1 MPQSSPSHA
10 RAPRVARSRAK
21 VALILASVCALVT
34 AVLVPLTS
42 HLHAQAASNVPVTI
56 PSLEGWTPASGA
68 WTPASGLQIV
78 RPDSAEAAGVSA
90 LLSRALTDAGI
101 TGITEGTATSSSNA
115 VTLTIDPSRST
126 LGDEGYE
133 LTVGANG
140 AQITAATRAG
150 LLWGARTLEQAVRS
164 GHGTVPAGSVTD
176 IPRFPDRG
184 ATLCAC
190 GTHITPDWIIRQID
204 RMSDLKMNY
213 LSLELRIK
221 SDKYPATTSFSYY
234 TKDEVKAIVEHGREV
249 GVRVVPLLNAPGH
262 TGTILGNF
270 PQYQVADDSGNKS
283 ANHLN
288 FIDPAAQQFY
298 FDLIDEYMD
307 AFGSTEWHM
316 GADEFFFQQGPE
328 HYSKYLA
335 QIRAAYGDQS
345 MTFDAAFND
354 FVNKVN
360 AHVKSRGGTLR
371 VWNDGIADISR
382 IPIDKDVIIEYW
394 GKGESS
400 QENANRG
407 LPAKTLVDAGYTLV
421 NASSALYYYRDQP
434 SSYVMQVQGL
444 DGVYK
449 DKDWNMNKFY
459 QNEDYKV
466 PDASI
471 RGGKVSIW
479 QGGKAKVTDHETEA
493 WISDGLRY
501 GAQMFWNAQ
510 TPKADSTVDAF
521 KARINAVG
529 EPSTYVDPTRDTLTP
544 GQYTIALADGRG
556 LSVSDAAPAVSTSSD
571 NWQLTATP
579 DGYYQIRSVNANR
592 CLAVYSEE
600 TPNSETHV
608 STKPG
613 QPAVAYSCADM
624 SQEFTPTFQG
634 DYATRN
640 PQKWVAEPADD
651 GFRLRNAATNQY
663 LSVIDSGYLSRRPNG
678 GAKTA
683 KGTVAQLP
691 LDVTVDSGS
700 VFTLTSQ
707 ASSALDVS
715 IEREGDE
722 AYPKNA
728 LSGMDRASLNIIGD
742 ENWGESVLKVS
753 VTNKGTTDVTG
764 IHLTPEV
771 SNSWKLA
778 NGPQPID
785 RLAPGETRVV
795 KFWARPTTEFGEAT
809 FTVTVSHSGEKT
821 VASQGLI
828 GVCGPRVK
836 TEAVAADSTDWAN
849 EMTTIAMATDGDP
862 MTHWHSQYT
871 RARKDYLDPTDPLR
885 KWPHWIDVKIGDGS
899 AGYDVCAVSYT
910 PRHGNGTK
918 ASGRAKD
925 VQIYLAGSLD
935 GLKGQG
941 DNKDKPEAQGNPV
954 LVTTLANVPG
964 TVDIPV
970 AGNGSFLRFRGT
982 NTQDD
987 VAKTLTDV
995 MSVAELGVRVGRS
1008 N

>member
-10 RAPRVARSRAK
+10 RAPRLARSRAK

-56 PSLEGWTPASGA
+56 PSLEGWTPASGT
-68 WTPASGLQIV
+68 WTPSAGLQIV

-101 TGITEGTATSSSNA
+101 TGITEGTGAAASNA
-115 VTLTIDPSRST
+115 VTLTINASRSD
-126 LGDEGYE
+126 LGDEGYQ
-133 LTVGANG
+133 LTVTGNG

-190 GTHITPDWIIRQID
+190 GTHITTDWIIRQID

-213 LSLELRIK
+213 LSLELRLK

-270 PQYQVADDSGNKS
+270 PQFQVAKDSGKKS

-288 FIDPAAQQFY
+288 FIDPAAQKFY
-298 FDLIDEYMD
+298 FDFIDEYMEAFD
-307 AFGSTEWHM
+307 ATEWHM
-316 GADEFFFQQGPE
+316 GADEFFFEKGTE
-328 HYSKYLA
+328 EFSKYLA
-335 QIRAAYGDQS
+335 QVRAAYGDQT

-354 FVNKVN
+354 FINKVN

-371 VWNDGIADISR
+371 VWNDGIADLSR
-382 IPIDKDVIIEYW
+382 NPIDKDVIIEYW
-394 GKGESS
+394 GKGESPVPS
-400 QENANRG
+400 ANRG

-421 NASSALYYYRDQP
+421 NASSTLYYSRNQP
-434 SSYVMQVQGL
+434 ASYVVQAHGL
-444 DGVYK
+444 EKVYG
-449 DKDWNMNKFY
+449 DWTMNKFF
-459 QNEDYKV
+459 QNEEYTV

-501 GAQMFWNAQ
+501 GAQMFWNAK
-510 TPKADSTVDAF
+510 TPKADSKVDAF
-521 KARINAVG
+521 KARINTVG
-529 EPSTYVDPTRDTLTP
+529 EPSTYVDPMRDSLTP
-544 GQYTIALADGRG
+544 GQYTIAMADGRG
-556 LSVSDAAPAVSTSSD
+556 LSVSGGVPTVGASSD

-592 CLAVYSEE
+592 CLAVYSEK
-600 TPNSETHV
+600 TPNAETHV

-624 SQEFTPTFQG
+624 SQQFTPTFQG

-640 PQKWVAEPADD
+640 PQKWVAEPAGD

-678 GAKTA
+678 GEKTA
-683 KGTVAQLP
+683 EGTVAQLP
-691 LDVTVDSGS
+691 FDVTIDSHS
-700 VFTLTSQ
+700 VFTLTAQSSSQ
-707 ASSALDVS
+707 LEVS
-715 IEREGDE
+715 IERVGDE
-722 AYPKNA
+722 AYPKTA
-728 LSGMDRASLNIIGD
+728 LSGMNRASLNIIGD
-742 ENWGESVLKVS
+742 ENWGETVLKVS
-753 VTNKGTTDVTG
+753 VTNTG
-764 IHLTPEV
+764 NKEATKIHLTPAV

-809 FTVTVSHSGEKT
+809 FTVTVSHSGENT

-836 TEAVAADSTDWAN
+836 TEAVAADSTDSAN

-871 RARKDYLDPTDPLR
+871 RARKDYLDAKDPLR
-885 KWPHWIDVKIGDGS
+885 KWPHWIDVKIGDGAS
-899 AGYDVCAVSYT
+899 EYDVCGVSYT

-941 DNKDKPEAQGNPV
+941 DNKDKPDAQGNPV
-954 LVTTLANVPG
+954 LTTSLENVPG
-964 TVDIPV
+964 TVDLLV
-970 AGNGSFLRFRGT
+970 TGKGSYLRFRGT
-982 NTQDD
+982 NAQGD

-995 MSVAELGVRVGRS
+995 MAVAELGVRVGRS

>member
-10 RAPRVARSRAK
+10 RAPRLARSRAK

-56 PSLEGWTPASGA
+56 PSLEGWTPASGT
-68 WTPASGLQIV
+68 WTPSAGLQIV
-78 RPDSAEAAGVSA
+78 RPDSAEAIGVSA

-101 TGITEGTATSSSNA
+101 TGITEGTGAAASNA
-115 VTLTIDPSRST
+115 VTLTINASRSD
-126 LGDEGYE
+126 LGDEGYQ
-133 LTVGANG
+133 LTVTGNG

-164 GHGTVPAGSVTD
+164 GRGTVPAGSVTD

-190 GTHITPDWIIRQID
+190 GTHITTDWIIRQID

-213 LSLELRIK
+213 LSLELRLK
-221 SDKYPATTSFSYY
+221 SDKYPTTTSFSYY

-270 PQYQVADDSGNKS
+270 PQFQVAKDSGKKS

-288 FIDPAAQQFY
+288 FIDPAAQKFY

-307 AFGSTEWHM
+307 AFDATEWHM
-316 GADEFFFQQGPE
+316 GADEFFFEKGTE
-328 HYSKYLA
+328 EFSKYLA
-335 QIRAAYGDQS
+335 QVRAAYGDQT

-354 FVNKVN
+354 FINKVN

-371 VWNDGIADISR
+371 VWNDGIADLSR
-382 IPIDKDVIIEYW
+382 NPIDKDVIIEYW
-394 GKGESS
+394 GKGESPVPS
-400 QENANRG
+400 ANRG

-421 NASSALYYYRDQP
+421 NASSTLYYSRNQP
-434 SSYVMQVQGL
+434 ASYVVQAHGL
-444 DGVYK
+444 EKVYG
-449 DKDWNMNKFY
+449 DWTMNKFF
-459 QNEDYKV
+459 QNEEYTV

-479 QGGKAKVTDHETEA
+479 QGRKAKVTDHETEA

-501 GAQMFWNAQ
+501 GAQMFWNAK
-510 TPKADSTVDAF
+510 TPKADSKVDSF
-521 KARINAVG
+521 KARINTVG
-529 EPSTYVDPTRDTLTP
+529 EPSTYVDPTRDSLTP
-544 GQYTIALADGRG
+544 GQYTIAMADGRG
-556 LSVSDAAPAVSTSSD
+556 LSVSGGVPTVGASSD
-571 NWQLTATP
+571 NWQLNATP

-592 CLAVYSEE
+592 CLAVYSEK
-600 TPNSETHV
+600 TPNAETHV

-624 SQEFTPTFQG
+624 SQQFTPTFQG

-640 PQKWVAEPADD
+640 PQKWVAEPAGD

-678 GAKTA
+678 GEKTA
-683 KGTVAQLP
+683 EGTVAQLP
-691 LDVTVDSGS
+691 FDVTIDSHS
-700 VFTLTSQ
+700 VFTLTAQSSSQ
-707 ASSALDVS
+707 LEVS
-715 IEREGDE
+715 IERVGDE
-722 AYPKNA
+722 AYPKTA
-728 LSGMDRASLNIIGD
+728 LSGMNRASLNIIGD
-742 ENWGESVLKVS
+742 ENWGETVLKVS
-753 VTNKGTTDVTG
+753 VTNTG
-764 IHLTPEV
+764 NKEATKIHLTPAV

-809 FTVTVSHSGEKT
+809 FTVTVSHSGENT

-836 TEAVAADSTDWAN
+836 TEAVAADSTDSAN

-871 RARKDYLDPTDPLR
+871 RARKDYLDAKDPLR
-885 KWPHWIDVKIGDGS
+885 KWPHWIDVKIGDGAS
-899 AGYDVCAVSYT
+899 EYDVCGVSYT

-941 DNKDKPEAQGNPV
+941 DNKDDPKAQGNPV
-954 LVTTLANVPG
+954 LATSLENVPG
-964 TVDIPV
+964 TVDLLV
-970 AGNGSFLRFRGT
+970 AGKGSYLRFCGT
-982 NTQDD
+982 NAQGD

-995 MSVAELGVRVGRS
+995 MAVAELGVRVGRS

>member
-10 RAPRVARSRAK
+10 RAPRLARSRAK

-56 PSLEGWTPASGA
+56 PSLEGWAPASGT
-68 WTPASGLQIV
+68 WTPGAGLQIV
-78 RPDSAEAAGVSA
+78 RPDSADAAGVSA

-101 TGITEGTATSSSNA
+101 TGITEGTGAAASNA
-115 VTLTIDPSRST
+115 VTLTINVSRSD
-126 LGDEGYE
+126 LGDEGYQ
-133 LTVGANG
+133 LTVTGNG

-164 GHGTVPAGSVTD
+164 GHGSVPAGSVTD
-176 IPRFPDRG
+176 IPRFADRG

-190 GTHITPDWIIRQID
+190 GTHITTDWIIRQIN

-213 LSLELRIK
+213 LSLELRLK

-270 PQYQVADDSGNKS
+270 PQFQVAKDNGKKS

-288 FIDPAAQQFY
+288 FLDPAAQKFY

-307 AFGSTEWHM
+307 AFDATEWHM
-316 GADEFFFQQGPE
+316 GADEFFFEKGPGE
-328 HYSKYLA
+328 FSKYLA
-335 QIRAAYGDQS
+335 QVRAAYGDQT

-371 VWNDGIADISR
+371 LWNDGIADLSR
-382 IPIDKDVIIEYW
+382 NPIDKDVIIEYW
-394 GKGESS
+394 GKGESPVPS
-400 QENANRG
+400 ANRG

-421 NASSALYYYRDQP
+421 NASSTLYYSRSQP
-434 SSYVMQVQGL
+434 ASYVVQAQGL
-444 DGVYK
+444 KDVYGK
-449 DKDWNMNKFY
+449 WTMNSFY
-459 QNEDYKV
+459 QNDGYTV

-501 GAQMFWNAQ
+501 GAQMFWNAK
-510 TPKADSTVDAF
+510 TPKADGTVEAF
-521 KARINAVG
+521 KARINTVG
-529 EPSTYVDPTRDTLTP
+529 EPSTYVDPTRDSLTP
-544 GQYTIALADGRG
+544 GQYTIALSDGRG
-556 LSVSDAAPAVSTSSD
+556 LSASGGVPTVGASSD

-608 STKPG
+608 STTPG
-613 QPAVAYSCADM
+613 HPAVAYACADT

-640 PQKWVAEPADD
+640 PQKWVAEPAGD

-663 LSVIDSGYLSRRPNG
+663 LSIIDSGYLSRRPNG
-678 GAKTA
+678 GEKTA
-683 KGTVAQLP
+683 EGTVAQLP
-691 LDVTVDSGS
+691 FDVTIDSHS
-700 VFTLTSQ
+700 VFTLTAQSSSQ
-707 ASSALDVS
+707 LEVS
-715 IEREGDE
+715 IERVGDE
-722 AYPKNA
+722 AYPKTA
-728 LSGMDRASLNIIGD
+728 LSGMNRASLPIIGD
-742 ENWGESVLKVS
+742 ENWGETVLKVS
-753 VTNKGTTDVTG
+753 VTNTG
-764 IHLTPEV
+764 NKEATKIHLTPAV

-809 FTVTVSHSGEKT
+809 FTVTVSHSGEQT
-821 VASQGLI
+821 VASEGLI
-828 GVCGPRVK
+828 GVCGPRIEVA
-836 TEAVAADSTDWAN
+836 AVAADSTDWFN
-849 EMTTIAMATDGDP
+849 ETTTIEMATDGNP

-871 RARKDYLDPTDPLR
+871 RGRKNYLDGEDPLR
-885 KWPHWIDVKIGDGS
+885 KWPHWIDLKIGDG
-899 AGYDVCAVSYT
+899 ATGYDVCAVSYT

-925 VQIYLAGSLD
+925 VQVYLAGSLD

-941 DNKDKPEAQGNPV
+941 DDKGNPKAQGNPV
-954 LVTTLANVPG
+954 LVTSLANVPG
-964 TVDIPV
+964 TVDLPV
-970 AGNGSFLRFRGT
+970 AGNGSYLRFRGT
-982 NTQDD
+982 NAQGD
-987 VAKTLTDV
+987 VATTLTDV
-995 MSVAELGVRVGRS
+995 MAVAELGVRVGRS

>member
-10 RAPRVARSRAK
+10 RAPRLARTRAK
-21 VALILASVCALVT
+21 VALILTSVCALVA

-42 HLHAQAASNVPVTI
+42 HLNAQAASQVPGTI
-56 PSLEGWTPASGA
+56 PSLEGWAPASGT

-78 RPDSAEAAGVSA
+78 RTDSADAAGVSA

-101 TGITEGTATSSSNA
+101 TGITEGTGAAPASNA
-115 VTLTIDPSRST
+115 VSLTINASRT
-126 LGDEGYE
+126 DLGEEGYQ
-133 LTVGANG
+133 LTVNANG
-140 AQITAATRAG
+140 AQVVAATRAG
-150 LLWGARTLEQAVRS
+150 LLWGARTIEQAVRA
-164 GHGTVPAGSVTD
+164 GQGTVPAGSITD
-176 IPRFPDRG
+176 IPRFADRG

-270 PQYQVADDSGNKS
+270 PQFQVSDDSGKKS
-283 ANHLN
+283 PNHLN

-316 GADEFFFQQGPE
+316 GADEFFFKQGPGDFT
-328 HYSKYLA
+328 KYLA
-335 QIRAAYGDQS
+335 QIRNYYGDQS

-354 FVNKVN
+354 FINKVN

-382 IPIDKDVIIEYW
+382 IAIDKDVIIEYW

-400 QENANRG
+400 QKDANRG
-407 LPAKTLVDAGYTLV
+407 LPVKDLVDAGYTVV

-444 DGVYK
+444 EGVYGK
-449 DKDWNMNKFY
+449 WTMNSFY
-459 QNEDYKV
+459 QNDGYTV

-479 QGGKAKVTDHETEA
+479 QGGHGKVTDHETEA
-493 WISDGLRY
+493 WVTEGLRY
-501 GAQMFWNAQ
+501 GAQMFWNAK
-510 TPKADSTVDAF
+510 TPKADGNVEAF
-521 KARINAVG
+521 KARIKALG
-529 EPSTYVDPTRDTLTP
+529 EPSTYADSTRDTLAP
-544 GQYTIALADGRG
+544 GQYTIALSDGRA
-556 LSVSDAAPAVSTSSD
+556 LSVSGATPTAGTASD
-571 NWQLTATP
+571 NWELAATP

-608 STKPG
+608 STTPG
-613 QPAVAYSCADM
+613 HPAVAYACADM

-640 PQKWVAEPADD
+640 PQKWVAEPAGD
-651 GFRLRNAATNQY
+651 GFRLRNAMTNQY

-678 GAKTA
+678 GEKTA
-683 KGTVAQLP
+683 EGTVAQLP
-691 LDVTVDSGS
+691 LDVTVDSHS

-715 IEREGDE
+715 IERVGDE
-722 AYPKNA
+722 AYPKTA
-728 LSGMDRASLNIIGD
+728 LSGMNRASLPIIGD
-742 ENWGESVLKVS
+742 ENWGETVLKVS
-753 VTNKGTTDVTG
+753 VTNKGTTDATK
-764 IHLTPEV
+764 IQLTPAV

-809 FTVTVSHSGEKT
+809 FTVTVSHAGEKT
-821 VASQGLI
+821 VASEGLI
-828 GVCGPRVK
+828 GVCGPRV
-836 TEAVAADSTDWAN
+836 EVAAVAADSVETRW
-849 EMTTIAMATDGDP
+849 ERGKESMATDGDP
-862 MTHWHSQYT
+862 ATYWHSQYID
-871 RARKDYLDPTDPLR
+871 ANKAKLPGTDNAR
-885 KWPHWIDVKIGDGS
+885 KWPHWIDLKIGDGTS
-899 AGYDVCAVSYT
+899 GYDVCAVSYT
-910 PRHGNGTK
+910 PRAGNGPK

-925 VQIYLAGSLD
+925 VQIYLAGSQD
-935 GLKGQG
+935 ALKGQG
-941 DNKDKPEAQGNPV
+941 DNKGNPSAQGNPV
-954 LVTTLANVPG
+954 LVTSLANVPG

-970 AGNGSFLRFRGT
+970 AGNGSYLRFRGT
-982 NTQDD
+982 SAQAD
-987 VAKTLTDV
+987 VAKDLTDV
-995 MSVAELGVRVGRS
+995 MSVAELGVRIGRS

>member
-1 MPQSSPSHA
+1 MPQPSPNHA
-10 RAPRVARSRAK
+10 RAPRLARSRAK

-56 PSLEGWTPASGA
+56 PSLEGWTPASGT
-68 WTPASGLQIV
+68 WTPGAGLQIV
-78 RPDSAEAAGVSA
+78 RPDSADTAGVSA

-101 TGITEGTATSSSNA
+101 TGITEGTRAAASNA
-115 VTLTIDPSRST
+115 VTLTINASRSD
-126 LGDEGYE
+126 LGDEGYQ
-133 LTVGANG
+133 LTVTGNG

-164 GHGTVPAGSVTD
+164 GHGSVPAGSVTD
-176 IPRFPDRG
+176 IPRFADRG

-190 GTHITPDWIIRQID
+190 GTHITTDWIIRQID

-270 PQYQVADDSGNKS
+270 PQYQVADDSGKKS
-283 ANHLN
+283 PNHLN
-288 FIDPAAQQFY
+288 FINPAAQKFY

-307 AFGSTEWHM
+307 TFGSTEWHM
-316 GADEFFFQQGPE
+316 GADEFFFKQDPGDFK
-328 HYSKYLA
+328 KYLA
-335 QIRAAYGDQS
+335 QIRSHYGDQS

-371 VWNDGIADISR
+371 LWNDGIADISR

-400 QENANRG
+400 KKDANRG

-434 SSYVMQVQGL
+434 SSYVMQVQGVE
-444 DGVYK
+444 GVYGK
-449 DKDWNMNKFY
+449 WTMNSFY
-459 QNEDYKV
+459 QNNGYTV
-466 PDASI
+466 PDAAI

-479 QGGKAKVTDHETEA
+479 QGGHGMVTDHEAEA
-493 WISDGLRY
+493 WVAEGLRY
-501 GAQMFWNAQ
+501 GAQMFWNAK
-510 TPKADSTVDAF
+510 TPKADGNVAAF
-521 KARINAVG
+521 KARIKALG
-529 EPSTYVDPTRDTLTP
+529 EPSTYVDPTRDTLAP
-544 GQYTIALADGRG
+544 GQYTIAMADGRG
-556 LSVSDAAPAVSTSSD
+556 LSVSGGTPTVGASSD

-600 TPNSETHV
+600 TPNAETHV

-613 QPAVAYSCADM
+613 QPAVAYACADM

-640 PQKWVAEPADD
+640 PQKWVAEPAGD

-663 LSVIDSGYLSRRPNG
+663 LSIIDSGYLSRRPNG
-678 GAKTA
+678 GEKTA
-683 KGTVAQLP
+683 EGTVAQLP
-691 LDVTVDSGS
+691 FDVTIDSHS
-700 VFTLTSQ
+700 VFTLTAQSSSQ
-707 ASSALDVS
+707 LEVS

-722 AYPKNA
+722 AYPKAA
-728 LSGMDRASLNIIGD
+728 LSGMDRNSLPIIGD
-742 ENWGESVLKVS
+742 ENWGETVLKVS
-753 VTNKGTTDVTG
+753 VTNTG
-764 IHLTPEV
+764 NKEATKIHLTPAV

-809 FTVTVSHSGEKT
+809 FTVTVSHSGEQT
-821 VASQGLI
+821 VASEGLI
-828 GVCGPRVK
+828 GVCGPRIEVA
-836 TEAVAADSTDWAN
+836 AVAADSTDWFN
-849 EMTTIAMATDGDP
+849 EMTTIEMATDGNP

-871 RARKDYLDPTDPLR
+871 RGRKNYLDDKDPLR
-885 KWPHWIDVKIGDGS
+885 KWPHWIDLKLGDGS
-899 AGYDVCAVSYT
+899 AAYDVCAVSYT

-954 LVTTLANVPG
+954 LTTSLENVPG
-964 TVDIPV
+964 TVDLLV
-970 AGNGSFLRFRGT
+970 SGKGSYLRFRGT
-982 NTQDD
+982 SAQED

-995 MSVAELGVRVGRS
+995 MAVAELGVRVGRS

>member
-10 RAPRVARSRAK
+10 RAPRLARSRAK

-56 PSLEGWTPASGA
+56 PSLEGWTPASGT
-68 WTPASGLQIV
+68 WTPSAGLQIV
-78 RPDSAEAAGVSA
+78 RPDSAEAIGVSA

-101 TGITEGTATSSSNA
+101 TGITEGTGAAASNA
-115 VTLTIDPSRST
+115 VTLTINASRSD
-126 LGDEGYE
+126 LGDEGYQ
-133 LTVGANG
+133 LTVTGNG

-164 GHGTVPAGSVTD
+164 GRGTVPAGSVTD

-190 GTHITPDWIIRQID
+190 GTHITTDWIIRQID

-213 LSLELRIK
+213 LSLELRLK
-221 SDKYPATTSFSYY
+221 SDKYPTTTSFSYY

-270 PQYQVADDSGNKS
+270 PQFQVAKDSGKKS

-288 FIDPAAQQFY
+288 FIDPAAQKFY
-298 FDLIDEYMD
+298 FDLIDEYMEAFD
-307 AFGSTEWHM
+307 ATEWHM
-316 GADEFFFQQGPE
+316 GADEFFFEKGTE
-328 HYSKYLA
+328 EFSKYLA
-335 QIRAAYGDQS
+335 QVRAAYGDQT

-354 FVNKVN
+354 FINKVN

-371 VWNDGIADISR
+371 VWNDGIADLSR
-382 IPIDKDVIIEYW
+382 NPIDKDVIIEYW
-394 GKGESS
+394 GKGESPVPS
-400 QENANRG
+400 ANRG

-421 NASSALYYYRDQP
+421 NASSTLYYSRNQP
-434 SSYVMQVQGL
+434 ASYVVQAHGL
-444 DGVYK
+444 EKVYG
-449 DKDWNMNKFY
+449 DWTMNKFFQKEEY
-459 QNEDYKV
+459 TV

-501 GAQMFWNAQ
+501 GAQMFWNAK
-510 TPKADSTVDAF
+510 TPKADSKVDAF
-521 KARINAVG
+521 KARINTVG
-529 EPSTYVDPTRDTLTP
+529 EPSTYVDPTRDSLTP
-544 GQYTIALADGRG
+544 GQYTIAMADGRG
-556 LSVSDAAPAVSTSSD
+556 LSVSGGVPTVGASSD

-592 CLAVYSEE
+592 CLAVYSEK
-600 TPNSETHV
+600 TPNAETHV

-624 SQEFTPTFQG
+624 SQQFTPTFQG

-640 PQKWVAEPADD
+640 PQKWVAEPAGD

-678 GAKTA
+678 GEKTA
-683 KGTVAQLP
+683 EGTVAQLP
-691 LDVTVDSGS
+691 FDVTIDSHS
-700 VFTLTSQ
+700 VFTLTAQSSSQ
-707 ASSALDVS
+707 LEVS
-715 IEREGDE
+715 IERVGDE
-722 AYPKNA
+722 AYPKTA
-728 LSGMDRASLNIIGD
+728 LSGMNRASLNIIGD
-742 ENWGESVLKVS
+742 ENWGETVLKVS
-753 VTNKGTTDVTG
+753 VTNTG
-764 IHLTPEV
+764 NKEATKIHLTPAV

-809 FTVTVSHSGEKT
+809 FTVTVSHSGENT

-836 TEAVAADSTDWAN
+836 TEAVAADSTDSAN

-871 RARKDYLDPTDPLR
+871 RARKDYLDAKDPLR
-885 KWPHWIDVKIGDGS
+885 KWPHWIDVKIGDGAS
-899 AGYDVCAVSYT
+899 EYDVCGVSYT

-925 VQIYLAGSLD
+925 IQIYLAGSLD

-941 DNKDKPEAQGNPV
+941 DNKDKPDAQGNPV
-954 LVTTLANVPG
+954 LTTSLENVPG
-964 TVDIPV
+964 TVDLLV
-970 AGNGSFLRFRGT
+970 AGKGSYLRFRGT
-982 NTQDD
+982 NAQGD

-995 MSVAELGVRVGRS
+995 MAVAELGVRVGRS

>member
-10 RAPRVARSRAK
+10 RAPRLARSRAK

-56 PSLEGWTPASGA
+56 PSLEGWAPASGT
-68 WTPASGLQIV
+68 WTPGAGLQIV
-78 RPDSAEAAGVSA
+78 RPDSADAAGVSA

-101 TGITEGTATSSSNA
+101 TGITEGTGAAASNA
-115 VTLTIDPSRST
+115 VTLTINVSRSD
-126 LGDEGYE
+126 LGDEGYQ
-133 LTVGANG
+133 LIVTGNG

-164 GHGTVPAGSVTD
+164 GHGSVPAGSVTD
-176 IPRFPDRG
+176 IPRFADRG

-190 GTHITPDWIIRQID
+190 GTHITTDWIIRQID

-213 LSLELRIK
+213 LSLELRLK

-270 PQYQVADDSGNKS
+270 PQFQVAKDNGKKS

-288 FIDPAAQQFY
+288 FLDPAAQKFY

-307 AFGSTEWHM
+307 AFDATEWHM
-316 GADEFFFQQGPE
+316 GADEFFFEKGPGE
-328 HYSKYLA
+328 FSKYLA
-335 QIRAAYGDQS
+335 QVRAAYGDQT

-371 VWNDGIADISR
+371 LWNDGIADISR
-382 IPIDKDVIIEYW
+382 NPIDKDVIIEYW
-394 GKGESS
+394 GKGESPVPS
-400 QENANRG
+400 ANRG

-421 NASSALYYYRDQP
+421 NASSALYYSRNQP
-434 SSYVMQVQGL
+434 ASYVVQAQGL
-444 DGVYK
+444 KDVYGK
-449 DKDWNMNKFY
+449 WTMNSFY
-459 QNEDYKV
+459 QNDGYTV

-501 GAQMFWNAQ
+501 GAQMFWNAK
-510 TPKADSTVDAF
+510 TPKVDGNVEAF
-521 KARINAVG
+521 KARINTVG
-529 EPSTYVDPTRDTLTP
+529 EPSTYVDPTRDSLTP
-544 GQYTIALADGRG
+544 GQYTIALSDGRG
-556 LSVSDAAPAVSTSSD
+556 LSASGGVPTVGASSD

-608 STKPG
+608 STTPG
-613 QPAVAYSCADM
+613 HPAVAYACADT

-640 PQKWVAEPADD
+640 PQKWVAEPAGD

-678 GAKTA
+678 GEKTA
-683 KGTVAQLP
+683 EGTVAQLP
-691 LDVTVDSGS
+691 FDVTIDSHS
-700 VFTLTSQ
+700 VFTLTAQSSSQ
-707 ASSALDVS
+707 LEVS
-715 IEREGDE
+715 IERVGDE
-722 AYPKNA
+722 AYPKTA
-728 LSGMDRASLNIIGD
+728 LSGMNRASLPIIGD
-742 ENWGESVLKVS
+742 ENWGETVLKVS
-753 VTNKGTTDVTG
+753 VTNTG
-764 IHLTPEV
+764 NKEATKIHLTPAV

-809 FTVTVSHSGEKT
+809 FTVTVSHSGEQT
-821 VASQGLI
+821 VASEGLI
-828 GVCGPRVK
+828 GVCGPRIEVA
-836 TEAVAADSTDWAN
+836 AVAADSTDWFN
-849 EMTTIAMATDGDP
+849 ETTTIEMATDGNP

-871 RARKDYLDPTDPLR
+871 RGRKNYLDGEDPLR
-885 KWPHWIDVKIGDGS
+885 KWPHWIDLKLGDG
-899 AGYDVCAVSYT
+899 ATGYDVCAVSYT

-925 VQIYLAGSLD
+925 VQVYLAGSLD

-941 DNKDKPEAQGNPV
+941 DDKGNPKAQGNPV
-954 LVTTLANVPG
+954 LVTSLANVPG
-964 TVDIPV
+964 TVDLPV
-970 AGNGSFLRFRGT
+970 AGNGSYLRFRGT
-982 NTQDD
+982 NAQGD
-987 VAKTLTDV
+987 VATTLTDV
-995 MSVAELGVRVGRS
+995 MAVAELGVRVGRS

>member
-1 MPQSSPSHA
+1 MPQSSPSHV
-10 RAPRVARSRAK
+10 RAPRLARSRVK

-56 PSLEGWTPASGA
+56 PSLEGWAPASGT
-68 WTPASGLQIV
+68 WTPGAGLQIV
-78 RPDSAEAAGVSA
+78 RPDSADAAGVST

-101 TGITEGTATSSSNA
+101 TGITEGTGAAASNA
-115 VTLTIDPSRST
+115 VTLTINASRSG
-126 LGDEGYE
+126 LGDEGYQ
-133 LTVGANG
+133 LTVTGNG
-140 AQITAATRAG
+140 AQVVAATRAG

-164 GHGTVPAGSVTD
+164 GHGSVPAGSVTD
-176 IPRFPDRG
+176 IPRFADRG

-190 GTHITPDWIIRQID
+190 GTHITTDWIIRQID

-270 PQYQVADDSGNKS
+270 PQFQVAKDNGKKS

-288 FIDPAAQQFY
+288 FLDPAAQKFY
-298 FDLIDEYMD
+298 FDLIDEYMEAFD
-307 AFGSTEWHM
+307 ATEWHM
-316 GADEFFFQQGPE
+316 GADEFFFEKGPGE
-328 HYSKYLA
+328 FSKYLA
-335 QIRAAYGDQS
+335 QVRAAYGDQT

-371 VWNDGIADISR
+371 LWNDGIADLSR
-382 IPIDKDVIIEYW
+382 NPIDKDVIIEYW
-394 GKGESS
+394 GKGESPVPS
-400 QENANRG
+400 ANRG

-421 NASSALYYYRDQP
+421 NASSALYYSRSQP
-434 SSYVMQVQGL
+434 ASYVVQAQGL
-444 DGVYK
+444 KDVYGK
-449 DKDWNMNKFY
+449 WTMNSFY
-459 QNEDYKV
+459 QNDGYTV

-501 GAQMFWNAQ
+501 GAQMFWNAK
-510 TPKADSTVDAF
+510 TPKADGTVEAF
-521 KARINAVG
+521 KARINTVG
-529 EPSTYVDPTRDTLTP
+529 EPSTYVDPTRDSLTP
-544 GQYTIALADGRG
+544 GQYTIALSDGRG
-556 LSVSDAAPAVSTSSD
+556 LSASGGVPTVGASSD

-592 CLAVYSEE
+592 CLAVSSEE

-608 STKPG
+608 STTPG
-613 QPAVAYSCADM
+613 HPAVAYACADT

-640 PQKWVAEPADD
+640 PQKWVAEPAGE
-651 GFRLRNAATNQY
+651 GFRLRNAMTNQY

-678 GAKTA
+678 GEKTA
-683 KGTVAQLP
+683 EGTVAQLP
-691 LDVTVDSGS
+691 FDVTVNSHS

-715 IEREGDE
+715 IERVGDE
-722 AYPKNA
+722 AYPKTA
-728 LSGMDRASLNIIGD
+728 LSGMNRADLPIVGD
-742 ENWGESVLKVS
+742 ENWGETVLEVS
-753 VTNKGTTDVTG
+753 VTNKGTTDATK
-764 IHLTPEV
+764 IHLTPAV

-785 RLAPGETRVV
+785 RLAPGETPVV

-809 FTVTVSHSGEKT
+809 FTVTVSHSGEQT
-821 VASQGLI
+821 VASEGLI
-828 GVCGPRVK
+828 GVCGPRIEVA
-836 TEAVAADSTDWAN
+836 AVAADSTDWFN
-849 EMTTIAMATDGDP
+849 ETTTIEMATDGNP

-871 RARKDYLDPTDPLR
+871 RGRKNYLDGEDPLR
-885 KWPHWIDVKIGDGS
+885 KWPHWIDLKIGDG
-899 AGYDVCAVSYT
+899 ATGYDVCAVSYT

-925 VQIYLAGSLD
+925 VQVYLAGSLD

-941 DNKDKPEAQGNPV
+941 DDKGNPKAQGNPV
-954 LVTTLANVPG
+954 LVTSLANVPG
-964 TVDIPV
+964 TVDLPV
-970 AGNGSFLRFRGT
+970 AGNGSYLRFRGT
-982 NTQDD
+982 NAQGD
-987 VAKTLTDV
+987 VATTLTDV
-995 MSVAELGVRVGRS
+995 MAVAELGVRVGRS

>member
-10 RAPRVARSRAK
+10 RAPRLARSRAK

-56 PSLEGWTPASGA
+56 PSLEGWAPASGT
-68 WTPASGLQIV
+68 WTPGAGLQIV
-78 RPDSAEAAGVSA
+78 RPDSADAAGVST

-101 TGITEGTATSSSNA
+101 TGITEGTGAAASNA
-115 VTLTIDPSRST
+115 VTLTINASRSD
-126 LGDEGYE
+126 LGDEGYQ
-133 LTVGANG
+133 LTVTGNG

-164 GHGTVPAGSVTD
+164 GHGSVPAGSVTD
-176 IPRFPDRG
+176 IPRFADRG

-190 GTHITPDWIIRQID
+190 GTHITTDWIIRQID

-270 PQYQVADDSGNKS
+270 PQFQVAKDNGKKS

-288 FIDPAAQQFY
+288 FLDPAAQKFY
-298 FDLIDEYMD
+298 FDLIDEYMEAFD
-307 AFGSTEWHM
+307 ATEWHM
-316 GADEFFFQQGPE
+316 GADEFFFEKGPGE
-328 HYSKYLA
+328 FSKYLA
-335 QIRAAYGDQS
+335 QVRAAYGDQT

-371 VWNDGIADISR
+371 LWNDGIADLSR
-382 IPIDKDVIIEYW
+382 NPIDKDVIIEYW
-394 GKGESS
+394 GKGESPVPS
-400 QENANRG
+400 ANRG

-421 NASSALYYYRDQP
+421 NASSTLYYSRNQP
-434 SSYVMQVQGL
+434 ASYVVQAQGL
-444 DGVYK
+444 KDVYGK
-449 DKDWNMNKFY
+449 WTMNSFY
-459 QNEDYKV
+459 QNDDYTV

-501 GAQMFWNAQ
+501 GAQMFWNAK
-510 TPKADSTVDAF
+510 TPKVDGNVEAF
-521 KARINAVG
+521 KARINTVG
-529 EPSTYVDPTRDTLTP
+529 EPSTYVDPTRDSLTP
-544 GQYTIALADGRG
+544 GQYTIALSDGRG
-556 LSVSDAAPAVSTSSD
+556 LSASGGVPTVGASSD

-608 STKPG
+608 STTPG
-613 QPAVAYSCADM
+613 HPAVAYACADT

-640 PQKWVAEPADD
+640 PQKWVAEPAGD

-678 GAKTA
+678 GEKTA
-683 KGTVAQLP
+683 EGTVAQLP
-691 LDVTVDSGS
+691 FDVTIDSHS
-700 VFTLTSQ
+700 VFTLTAQSSSQ
-707 ASSALDVS
+707 LEVS
-715 IEREGDE
+715 IERVGDE
-722 AYPKNA
+722 AYPKTA
-728 LSGMDRASLNIIGD
+728 LSGMNRASLPIIGD
-742 ENWGESVLKVS
+742 ENWGETVLKVS
-753 VTNKGTTDVTG
+753 VTNTG
-764 IHLTPEV
+764 NKEATKIHLTPAV

-809 FTVTVSHSGEKT
+809 FTVTVSHSGEQT
-821 VASQGLI
+821 VASEGLI
-828 GVCGPRVK
+828 GVCGPRIEVA
-836 TEAVAADSTDWAN
+836 AVAADSTDWFN
-849 EMTTIAMATDGDP
+849 ETTTIEMATDGNP

-871 RARKDYLDPTDPLR
+871 RGRKNYLDGEDPLR
-885 KWPHWIDVKIGDGS
+885 KWPHWIDLKLGDG
-899 AGYDVCAVSYT
+899 ATGYDVCAVSYT

-918 ASGRAKD
+918 ASGRVKD
-925 VQIYLAGSLD
+925 VQLYLAGSLD

-941 DNKDKPEAQGNPV
+941 DDKGNPKAQGNPV
-954 LVTTLANVPG
+954 LVTSLANVPG
-964 TVDIPV
+964 TVDLPV
-970 AGNGSFLRFRGT
+970 AGNGSYLRFRGT
-982 NTQDD
+982 NAQGD
-987 VAKTLTDV
+987 VATTLTDV
-995 MSVAELGVRVGRS
+995 MAVAELGVRVGRS

>member
-1 MPQSSPSHA
+1 MLQSSPSHVRVPRLA
-10 RAPRVARSRAK
+10 RTRAK
-21 VALILASVCALVT
+21 VALILTSVCALVA
-34 AVLVPLTS
+34 AVLIPLTS
-42 HLHAQAASNVPVTI
+42 HLNAQAATQVPGTI
-56 PSLEGWTPASGA
+56 PSLEGWTPASGT
-68 WTPASGLQIV
+68 WTPAGGLQIV
-78 RPDSAEAAGVSA
+78 HTDSAEAAGVSA
-90 LLSRALTDAGI
+90 LLSRALADSGI
-101 TGITEGTATSSSNA
+101 TGITDGTGAAPSTNA
-115 VTLTIDPSRST
+115 VSLTIDPSQST
-126 LGDEGYE
+126 LGDEGYQ
-133 LTVGANG
+133 LTVTGNG
-140 AQITAATRAG
+140 AQVVAATRAG
-150 LLWGARTLEQAVRS
+150 LLLGARTLEQAVRS
-164 GHGTVPAGSVTD
+164 GKGTVPTGSITD

-184 ATLCAC
+184 VTLCAC
-190 GTHITPDWIIRQID
+190 GTHITPDWINRQID

-270 PQYQVADDSGNKS
+270 PQFQVADDSGTKS

-335 QIRAAYGDQS
+335 QIRDAYGDQS

-354 FVNKVN
+354 FINKVN

-371 VWNDGIADISR
+371 LWNDGIADISR
-382 IPIDKDVIIEYW
+382 TPIDKDVIIEYW
-394 GKGESS
+394 AKGESN
-400 QENANRG
+400 QKDANRG
-407 LPAKTLVDAGYTLV
+407 LPAKDLVDAGYTLV

-444 DGVYK
+444 DGVYGK
-449 DKDWNMNKFY
+449 WTMNSFY
-459 QNEDYKV
+459 QNEGYAV

-479 QGGKAKVTDHETEA
+479 QGGHGKVTDHETEA
-493 WISDGLRY
+493 WIADGLRY
-501 GAQMFWNAQ
+501 GAQMFWNGK
-510 TPKADSTVDAF
+510 TPKADPDAQAF
-521 KARINAVG
+521 KARIDALG
-529 EPSTYVDPTRDTLTP
+529 EPFTYTDPTRDTLTP
-544 GQYTIALADGRG
+544 GQYTITLADGQG
-556 LSVSDAAPAVSTSSD
+556 LSVTGGTPTVGASSD
-571 NWQLTATP
+571 NWELAATP
-579 DGYYQIRSVNANR
+579 DGYYQIRSVNSNR
-592 CLAVYSEE
+592 CLAVYSED

-608 STKPG
+608 STTPG
-613 QPAVAYSCADM
+613 HPVVAYACADA
-624 SQEFTPTFQG
+624 SQKFTPAAQG

-640 PQKWVAEPADD
+640 PQKWVAEPAGD
-651 GFRLRNAATNQY
+651 GFRLRNAMTNQY

-678 GAKTA
+678 GEKTA
-683 KGTVAQLP
+683 EGTVAQLP

-700 VFTLTSQ
+700 VLTLTSQ
-707 ASSALDVS
+707 ASSTLDVS
-715 IEREGDE
+715 IAREGDE

-728 LSGMDRASLNIIGD
+728 LSGMDRASLPIIGD
-742 ENWGESVLKVS
+742 DNWGESVLNVS
-753 VTNKGTTDVTG
+753 VTNKGTAEVTG
-764 IHLTPEV
+764 IHLTPSV
-771 SNSWKLA
+771 SNSWVLA

-809 FTVTVSHSGEKT
+809 FTVDVSYAGEKT
-821 VASQGLI
+821 VASEGLV
-828 GVCGPRVK
+828 GVCGPRIK
-836 TEAVAADSTDWAN
+836 AEAVAADSVETRW
-849 EMTTIAMATDGDP
+849 EYGEEYKATDGGP
-862 MTHWHSQYT
+862 STYWHSQYID
-871 RARKDYLDPTDPLR
+871 ANNAKLPETDTAR
-885 KWPHWIDVKIGDGS
+885 KWPHWIDLKIGDGS
-899 AGYDVCAVSYT
+899 TGYDVCALSYT
-910 PRHGNGTK
+910 PRAGNGPK
-918 ASGRAKD
+918 ASGRVKD

-941 DNKDKPEAQGNPV
+941 DNKSKPDAQGNPA
-954 LVTTLANVPG
+954 LATTLANVPG

-970 AGNGSFLRFRGT
+970 AGNGSYLRFRGT
-982 NTQDD
+982 NAQGD
-987 VAKTLTDV
+987 VAETLTDV
-995 MSVAELGVRVGRS
+995 MSVAELGVRVGHA

>member
-10 RAPRVARSRAK
+10 RAPRLARSRAK

-56 PSLEGWTPASGA
+56 PSLEGWTPASGM
-68 WTPASGLQIV
+68 WTPSAGLQIV

-101 TGITEGTATSSSNA
+101 TGITEGTGAAASNA
-115 VTLTIDPSRST
+115 VTLTINASRSD
-126 LGDEGYE
+126 LGDEGYQ
-133 LTVGANG
+133 LTVTGNG

-164 GHGTVPAGSVTD
+164 GHGSVPAGSVTD
-176 IPRFPDRG
+176 IPRFADRG

-190 GTHITPDWIIRQID
+190 GTHITTDWIIRQID

-213 LSLELRIK
+213 LSLELRLK

-270 PQYQVADDSGNKS
+270 PQFQVAKDNGKKS

-288 FIDPAAQQFY
+288 FLDPAAQKFY

-307 AFGSTEWHM
+307 AFDATEWHM
-316 GADEFFFQQGPE
+316 GADEFFFEKGPGE
-328 HYSKYLA
+328 FSKYLA
-335 QIRAAYGDQS
+335 QVRAAYGDQT

-354 FVNKVN
+354 FVNKIN

-371 VWNDGIADISR
+371 LWNDGIADLSR
-382 IPIDKDVIIEYW
+382 NPIDKDVIIEYW
-394 GKGESS
+394 GKGESPVPS
-400 QENANRG
+400 ANRG

-421 NASSALYYYRDQP
+421 NASSALYYSRSQP
-434 SSYVMQVQGL
+434 ASYVVQAQGL
-444 DGVYK
+444 KDVYGK
-449 DKDWNMNKFY
+449 WTMNSFY
-459 QNEDYKV
+459 QNDGYTV

-501 GAQMFWNAQ
+501 GAQMFWNAK
-510 TPKADSTVDAF
+510 TPKVDGNVEAF
-521 KARINAVG
+521 KARINTVG
-529 EPSTYVDPTRDTLTP
+529 EPSTYVDPTRDSLTP
-544 GQYTIALADGRG
+544 GQYTIALSDGRG
-556 LSVSDAAPAVSTSSD
+556 LSASGGVPTVGASSD

-608 STKPG
+608 STTPG
-613 QPAVAYSCADM
+613 HPAVAYACADT

-640 PQKWVAEPADD
+640 PQKWVAEPAGD

-678 GAKTA
+678 GEKTA
-683 KGTVAQLP
+683 EGTVAQLP
-691 LDVTVDSGS
+691 FDVTIDSHS
-700 VFTLTSQ
+700 VFTLTAQSSSQ
-707 ASSALDVS
+707 LEVS
-715 IEREGDE
+715 IERVGDE
-722 AYPKNA
+722 AYPKTA
-728 LSGMDRASLNIIGD
+728 LSGMNRASLPIIGD
-742 ENWGESVLKVS
+742 ENWGETVLKVS
-753 VTNKGTTDVTG
+753 VTNTG
-764 IHLTPEV
+764 NKEATKIHLTPAV

-809 FTVTVSHSGEKT
+809 FTVTVSHSGEQT
-821 VASQGLI
+821 VASEGLI
-828 GVCGPRVK
+828 GVCGPRIEVA
-836 TEAVAADSTDWAN
+836 AVAADSTDWFN
-849 EMTTIAMATDGDP
+849 ETTTIEMATDGNP

-871 RARKDYLDPTDPLR
+871 RGRKNYLDGEDPLR
-885 KWPHWIDVKIGDGS
+885 KWPHWIDLKIGDG
-899 AGYDVCAVSYT
+899 ATGYDVCAVSYT

-925 VQIYLAGSLD
+925 VQVYLAGSLD

-941 DNKDKPEAQGNPV
+941 DDKGNPKAQGNPV
-954 LVTTLANVPG
+954 LVTSLANVPG
-964 TVDIPV
+964 TVDLPV
-970 AGNGSFLRFRGT
+970 AGNGSYLRFRGT
-982 NTQDD
+982 NAQGD
-987 VAKTLTDV
+987 VATTLTDV
-995 MSVAELGVRVGRS
+995 MAVAELGVRVGRS